1 MKSHHLLS
9 LEGKR
14 ALVTGGGT
22 GLGRGIARGL
32 AEAGAE
38 VVVCGRRPGPLEET
52 RATIVGEGGAC
63 EIVLADVTV
72 EEDVLSLQAAAGR
85 IDILVNNAA
94 VMPVDAWDTMPIERF
109 RSVVDV
115 NLIAPF
121 RMCQAFAP
129 KMRDHG
135 WGRVINIASV
145 YGSIAGKPH
154 LYPPGWDKSH
164 YVTSKH
170 GIHGITRHL
179 AVRLAPYGVTVNSM
193 SPGGIAGAVGFGMT
207 ADEQSRAAFAMTEE
221 ERRTE
226 AARTARFLHDEIPMN
241 RMGSQEEYAGAAV
254 FLASPASGYIT
265 GQILIVDGGWTI
277 W

>member
-14 ALVTGGGT
+14 ALITGGGT

-38 VVVCGRRPGPLEET
+38 VVVVGRRPGPLEET
-52 RATIVGEGGAC
+52 RDTIVRDGGAC
-63 EIVLADVTV
+63 EIALKDVTV
-72 EEDVLSLQAAAGR
+72 EKDVLALQAAAGR
-85 IDILVNNAA
+85 IDIIVNNAA
-94 VMPVDAWDTMPIERF
+94 VMPVDSWETMPIERF
-109 RSVVDV
+109 REVMDV

-129 KMRDHG
+129 AMRDRG

-193 SPGGIAGAVGFGMT
+193 SPGGIQGAVGFGLT
-207 ADEQSRAAFAMTEE
+207 ADDQARASAAMTPE
-221 ERRTE
+221 ERQAEE
-226 AARTARFLHDEIPMN
+226 ARLERFLQSEIPM
-241 RMGSQEEYAGAAV
+241 RRVGTQEEYAGAAV
-254 FLASPASGYIT
+254 FLASPASGYVT

>member
-22 GLGRGIARGL
+22 GLGRGIALGL
-32 AEAGAE
+32 AEAGAD
-38 VVVCGRRPGPLEET
+38 VVICGRRPGPLEEVQGVI
-52 RATIVGEGGAC
+52 AAGGGTC

-72 EEDVLSLQAAAGR
+72 EEDVLALQAAAGR

-94 VMPVDAWDTMPIERF
+94 VMPADPWDTMPIEKF
-109 RSVVDV
+109 RSVIDT
-115 NLIAPF
+115 NLVAPF
-121 RMCQAFAP
+121 RMCQAFGPA
-129 KMRDHG
+129 MRDRG
-135 WGRVINIASV
+135 WGRIINIGSV

-154 LYPPGWDKSH
+154 LYPAGWDKPH

-193 SPGGIAGAVGFGMT
+193 SPGGIAGAVGFGLS
-207 ADEQSRAAFAMTEE
+207 AEDQARAAAALTDE
-221 ERRTE
+221 ERQAE
-226 AARTARFLHDEIPMN
+226 DARMTRFLHEEIPM
-241 RMGSQEEYAGAAV
+241 RRVGTQEEYAGTAV
-254 FLASPASGYIT
+254 FLASPASGYVT